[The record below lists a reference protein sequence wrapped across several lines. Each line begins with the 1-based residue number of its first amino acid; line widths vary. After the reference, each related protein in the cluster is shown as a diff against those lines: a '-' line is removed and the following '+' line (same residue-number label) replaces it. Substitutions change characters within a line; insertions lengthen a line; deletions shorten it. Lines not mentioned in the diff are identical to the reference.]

1 MNNYAYTMNAPVTA
15 AMTPV
20 VRVPQADETLLQIL
34 LRPFARAQVVNELRG
49 LDSRMLS
56 DIGITQ
62 SDIAHVAA
70 CSVDGKDEWMIVSLA
85 KYAMRKLSVWRRRQE
100 AYRTLMALDDRTL
113 SDIGLERDEIPALV
127 KVMHGQYQSPSVDGA
142 FETEIVQPLKQ
153 WRLWQVA
160 HKQLSRLD
168 NRTLSDIGMVR
179 GDIDWVADE
188 LATRAVAKPANANTV
203 APKAA

>member
-1 MNNYAYTMNAPVTA
+1 MNTYAYSMNAPVTA

-20 VRVPQADETLLQIL
+20 VRAPQADETLLQIL
-34 LRPFARAQVVNELRG
+34 LRPFARAQVVSELRG

-85 KYAMRKLSVWRRRQE
+85 KYAMRKLSAWHRRRE

-142 FETEIVQPLKQ
+142 FETEVVQPLRQ

-168 NRTLSDIGMVR
+168 NRTLSDIGLVR

>member
-1 MNNYAYTMNAPVTA
+1 MNTHAYTMTAEATA

-20 VRVPQADETLLQIL
+20 SKATQANESLLQIL
-34 LRPFARAQVVNELRG
+34 LRPFVRAQVLSELRR

-56 DIGITQ
+56 DIGITR

-70 CSVDGKDEWMIVSLA
+70 CSVDGKDEWMIVSLV
-85 KYAMRKLSVWRRRQE
+85 KYALRKLSQWRRRQE
-100 AYRTLMALDDRTL
+100 AYSTLMALDDRAL
-113 SDIGLERDEIPALV
+113 ADIGLERDEIPALV
-127 KVMHGQYQSPSVDGA
+127 KAMHGGYRSPSVDGA
-142 FETEIVQPLKQ
+142 FETEVVQPLKQ

-168 NRTLSDIGMVR
+168 NRTLSDIGLVR

-188 LATRAVAKPANANTV
+188 LATRAVAKPANANAA

>member
-1 MNNYAYTMNAPVTA
+1 MNTTAYTMNAPLTA

-20 VRVPQADETLLQIL
+20 VRAPQADETLLQIL
-34 LRPFARAQVVNELRG
+34 LRPFARAQVRNELRG
-49 LDSRMLS
+49 LDSRMLR

-70 CSVDGKDEWMIVSLA
+70 CSIDGKDEWMIVSLA
-85 KYAMRKLSVWRRRQE
+85 KYAMRKLSAWRRRQE

-142 FETEIVQPLKQ
+142 FETEVVQPLRQ

-179 GDIDWVADE
+179 GDIDWVAEE

>member
-1 MNNYAYTMNAPVTA
+1 MNTYAYTMNAPATA

-20 VRVPQADETLLQIL
+20 SRAPQADETLLQIL
-34 LRPFARAQVVNELRG
+34 LRPFARAQVRNELRG
-49 LDSRMLS
+49 LDSRMLR

-85 KYAMRKLSVWRRRQE
+85 KYAMRKLSAWRRRQE

-113 SDIGLERDEIPALV
+113 SDIGLVRDQIPALV

-142 FETEIVQPLKQ
+142 FETEVVQPLRQ

>member
-1 MNNYAYTMNAPVTA
+1 MNTHAYTTKAEATA
-15 AMTPV
+15 AVTPV
-20 VRVPQADETLLQIL
+20 SKATQANESLLQIL
-34 LRPFARAQVVNELRG
+34 LRPFARAQVLSELRR

-56 DIGITQ
+56 DIGITR

-70 CSVDGKDEWMIVSLA
+70 CSVDGKDGWMIVSLA
-85 KYAMRKLSVWRRRQE
+85 KYALRKLSAWRRRQE

-113 SDIGLERDEIPALV
+113 ADIGLERDEIPALV
-127 KVMHGQYQSPSVDGA
+127 KVMHGQYQGPAVDGA
-142 FETEIVQPLKQ
+142 FETEIVQPLRQ

-168 NRTLSDIGMVR
+168 NRTLSDIGLVR

-188 LATRAVAKPANANTV
+188 LATRAVAKPANANAA

>member
-1 MNNYAYTMNAPVTA
+1 MNTTAYTMNAQTA
-15 AMTPV
+15 ARMPV
-20 VRVPQADETLLQIL
+20 SRAPQANESLLQIL
-34 LRPFARAQVVNELRG
+34 LRPFARAQVLSELRS
-49 LDSRMLS
+49 LDNRMLS

-70 CSVDGKDEWMIVSLA
+70 CSVDGKEEWMVASLA
-85 KYAMRKLSVWRRRQE
+85 KYAMRKLSAWHRRHE

-113 SDIGLERDEIPALV
+113 RDIGLERDEIPALV
-127 KVMHGQYQSPSVDGA
+127 KVMHGRYQSETIDGA

-179 GDIDWVADE
+179 GDIDWVAEE

>member
-1 MNNYAYTMNAPVTA
+1 MNTYAYTMNAPATA

-20 VRVPQADETLLQIL
+20 SRAPQADETLLQIL
-34 LRPFARAQVVNELRG
+34 LRPFARAQVRNELRG
-49 LDSRMLS
+49 LDSRMLR

-85 KYAMRKLSVWRRRQE
+85 KYAMRKLSAWRRRQE

-113 SDIGLERDEIPALV
+113 SDIGLERDQIPALV

-142 FETEIVQPLKQ
+142 FETEVVQPLRQ

-160 HKQLSRLD
+160 HKQLSQLD

>member
-1 MNNYAYTMNAPVTA
+1 MNTYAYTMNAPATA

-20 VRVPQADETLLQIL
+20 SRAPQADETLLQIL
-34 LRPFARAQVVNELRG
+34 LRPFARAQVLAELRQ

-56 DIGITQ
+56 DIGISR
-62 SDIAHVAA
+62 SDIAHVAVCA
-70 CSVDGKDEWMIVSLA
+70 VDGKDEWMIVSLA
-85 KYAMRKLSVWRRRQE
+85 KYAMRKLSAWRRRHE

-113 SDIGLERDEIPALV
+113 ADIGLERDEIPALV
-127 KVMHGQYQSPSVDGA
+127 KVMHGPYQSPSVDGA
-142 FETEIVQPLKQ
+142 FETEIVQPLRQ

-168 NRTLSDIGMVR
+168 NRTLSDIGLVR

-188 LATRAVAKPANANTV
+188 LATRAIAKPANANAA

>member
-1 MNNYAYTMNAPVTA
+1 MNTYAYTMNAPATA
-15 AMTPV
+15 ATMPV
-20 VRVPQADETLLQIL
+20 SRAPQADESLLQIL
-34 LRPFARAQVVNELRG
+34 LRPFARAQVLSELRH

-56 DIGITQ
+56 DIGISR

-70 CSVDGKDEWMIVSLA
+70 CSVDGKGEWMIVSLA

>member
-1 MNNYAYTMNAPVTA
+1 MNTYAYTMNAPATA

-20 VRVPQADETLLQIL
+20 SRAPQADETLLQIL
-34 LRPFARAQVVNELRG
+34 LRPFARAQVRNELRG
-49 LDSRMLS
+49 LDSRMLR

-85 KYAMRKLSVWRRRQE
+85 KYAMRKLSAWRRRQE

-113 SDIGLERDEIPALV
+113 SDIGLERDQIPALV

-142 FETEIVQPLKQ
+142 FETEVVQPLRQ

-168 NRTLSDIGMVR
+168 NRTLSDIGLVR

>member
-1 MNNYAYTMNAPVTA
+1 MNTFAYSMNAPATA
-15 AMTPV
+15 AKTPV
-20 VRVPQADETLLQIL
+20 SLAPGANQSLLQIL
-34 LRPFARAQVVNELRG
+34 LRPFARAQVLSELRR
-49 LDSRMLS
+49 LDNRMLS
-56 DIGITQ
+56 DIGITR

-70 CSVDGKDEWMIVSLA
+70 CSVEGKDEWVIVSLA
-85 KYAMRKLSVWRRRQE
+85 KYAMRKLSVWRRRHE

-113 SDIGLERDEIPALV
+113 ADIGLDRHEIPDLV
-127 KVMHGQYQSPSVDGA
+127 KVMHDPYQSQSVDGA
-142 FETEIVQPLKQ
+142 FGLEIVQPLKQ

-168 NRTLSDIGMVR
+168 NRTLSDIGLVR

-188 LATRAVAKPANANTV
+188 LATRATAKPANANTV

>member
-1 MNNYAYTMNAPVTA
+1 MNTTAYTMNAQTA
-15 AMTPV
+15 ARMPV
-20 VRVPQADETLLQIL
+20 SRAPQANESLLQIL
-34 LRPFARAQVVNELRG
+34 LRPFARAQVLSELRG
-49 LDSRMLS
+49 LDNRMLS

-85 KYAMRKLSVWRRRQE
+85 KYAMRKLSAWHRRHE
-100 AYRTLMALDDRTL
+100 AYRILMALDDRTL
-113 SDIGLERDEIPALV
+113 RDIGLERDEIPALV
-127 KVMHGQYQSPSVDGA
+127 KVMHGQYQSETVDGA

-168 NRTLSDIGMVR
+168 NRTLSDIGLVR
-179 GDIDWVADE
+179 GDIDWVAEE

>member
-1 MNNYAYTMNAPVTA
+1 MKTYAYTMNAPATA
-15 AMTPV
+15 ARMPV
-20 VRVPQADETLLQIL
+20 SPAPQADESLLQIL
-34 LRPFARAQVVNELRG
+34 LRPFARAQVVSELRG

-85 KYAMRKLSVWRRRQE
+85 KYAMRKLSVSRRRHE

-142 FETEIVQPLKQ
+142 FETEIVQPLRQ

-168 NRTLSDIGMVR
+168 NRTLSDIGLVR
-179 GDIDWVADE
+179 GDIDWVAEE